1 MSTAT
6 YDTAPTGNSAGVN
19 PVQRLWRRELEHYPE
34 EGRRF
39 FLLGVVV
46 LATVILYYENYIGGA
61 VATQLLSDLHMSF
74 GYYVHILVVAN
85 AVGAVASLAAGLS
98 DRVGRANLVAYGLLI
113 TGAITLFAI
122 PHVHSKFALGVW
134 TVLLGVV
141 EGIILVAT
149 PALVRDFSPQLGRA
163 SAMGFWTLGPVV
175 GSLVVSQVSSHTLK
189 AHPDWQYQFKLCG
202 VVGLV
207 VWLLALVFLRELAP
221 RIRDQLMV
229 SLNDRA
235 LIEARAK
242 GLDLEAALAR
252 PWQRVLT
259 PGIIASALSISVF
272 LLGYYTAVAFF
283 PIFFQTVQGFTA
295 DQANGLLNY
304 YWASNAV
311 SLIVAG
317 ALSDRL
323 RVRKPFMLVGGI
335 GAAVFS
341 ILIYNRTTHTDTSY
355 RAWAIILMGVG
366 IYGGLAFATW
376 MASFTETVEEKS
388 PALIA
393 HGLAVW
399 GWLLRVVVAVS
410 FLVLPLVIN
419 SVTPLVENGAE
430 VKAAAARQADILP
443 TVLAHKDFLNGISA
457 KYPGAVPDDVAK
469 TVVETVGAPV
479 AIKLQDPAVKKDLAL
494 LGSTGTKVQA
504 AQAKSPKQWRHWF
517 LICLLGQIVFL
528 PMVFLL
534 SGPWSVR
541 KARQQAEE
549 HERAV
554 AEEMARLRVAQP
566 A

>member
-1 MSTAT
+1 MSTMVLDDDRDVT
-6 YDTAPTGNSAGVN
+6 PT
-19 PVQRLWRRELEHYPE
+19 PVQRLWRRELNHYPDT
-34 EGRRF
+34 GKRF
-39 FLLGVVV
+39 GILAIVV
-46 LATVILYYENYIGGA
+46 LSTVVLYYENYIGGA
-61 VATQLLSDLHMSF
+61 VATQILSGLHMSF
-74 GYYVHILVVAN
+74 NYYVSILVVAN
-85 AVGAVASLAAGLS
+85 GVGAFASLAAGLG
-98 DRVGRANLVAYGLLI
+98 DRFGRANLVAYGLII
-113 TGAITLFAI
+113 TGALTLFAI
-122 PHVHSKFALGVW
+122 PNVHSKLSFGAI
-134 TVLLGVV
+134 TVVIGIV
-141 EGIILVAT
+141 EGIVLVAT

-175 GSLVVSQVSSHTLK
+175 GSLVVSEVSSHTLK
-189 AHPDWQYQFKLCG
+189 DLPRWQDQFVICG
-202 VVGLV
+202 IVGLV
-207 VWLLALVFLRELAP
+207 VAVVAVFTLRELAP
-221 RIRDQLMV
+221 SLRDQLMV
-229 SLNDRA
+229 SMNDRA
-235 LIEARAK
+235 LIEAKAK
-242 GLDLEAALAR
+242 GVDVEASLAR
-252 PWQRVLT
+252 PWGQVVT
-259 PGIIASALSISVF
+259 PAILGSALAIGVF

>member
-1 MSTAT
+1 VTAT
-6 YDTAPTGNSAGVN
+6 YAAAPQAAGHVT
-19 PVQRLWRRELEHYPE
+19 PVQRLWRRELEHYPD
-34 EGRRF
+34 EGKRF

-46 LATVILYYENYIGGA
+46 IATVILYYENYIGGA
-61 VATQLLSDLHMSF
+61 VATQLLDDLNMSF

-98 DRVGRANLVAYGLLI
+98 DRVGRANLVAYGLLF
-113 TGAITLFAI
+113 TGAITLLAI
-122 PHVHSKFALGVW
+122 PNVHTKGALAVW

-189 AHPDWQYQFKLCG
+189 SHPDWQYQFKLCG
-202 VVGLV
+202 AIGLV
-207 VWLLALVFLRELAP
+207 VFVMALLFLRELAP

-235 LIEARAK
+235 LIEAKAK
-242 GLDLEAALAR
+242 GIDVEAALAR
-252 PWQRVLT
+252 PWKRVLT

-323 RVRKPFMLVGGI
+323 RVRKPFMIVGGI
-335 GAAVFS
+335 GAAIFS
-341 ILIYNRTTHTDTSY
+341 ILVYNRTTHTDTSY

-410 FLVLPLVIN
+410 FLLLPLVIN
-419 SVTPLVENGAE
+419 SVTPLVENGAA
-430 VKAAAARQADILP
+430 VKAAATREAAYLP
-443 TVLAHKDFLNGISA
+443 TVQAHQAFLNGISA
-457 KYPGAVPDDVAK
+457 KYPNGDVPPDVAK
-469 TVVETVGAPV
+469 TVVETVGADV
-479 AIKLQDPAVKKDLAL
+479 ALRLTTPEGKADFAL
-494 LGSTGTKVQA
+494 LGKQGAEVQA

-517 LICLLGQIVFL
+517 LICLLGQLVFI

-534 SGPWSVR
+534 SGHWSVR
-541 KARQQAEE
+541 KAREEAEA
-549 HERAV
+549 HERFV
-554 AEEMARLRVAQP
+554 AEEMARMRVSQP